1 MHVRTSGII
10 YRTSSSL
17 IPRIVIARPPVIVS
31 LLTSP
36 VALKHLSLY
45 ICILR
50 MNKILYASTIGGYAT
65 LPLSIYPMDAS
76 VWVAFYLASSIICPS
91 VRPHV
96 YVPWPVWLLYCFFV
110 VRGMIKNLL
119 QMLHERIYYVSGDLQ
134 SMLHLALE
142 YFLRFFFLNSLSIFK
157 KKSNPYIHFH
167 GHDFFY

>member
-36 VALKHLSLY
+36 VALKPLSLY
-45 ICILR
+45 IYILR

-91 VRPHV
+91 ACLCSMACMVV
-96 YVPWPVWLLYCFFV
+96 ILFFV

-142 YFLRFFFLNSLSIFK
+142 YFLRFSS
-157 KKSNPYIHFH
+157 
-167 GHDFFY
+167 

>member
-36 VALKHLSLY
+36 VALKPLPLY
-45 ICILR
+45 ILR

-91 VRPHV
+91 VRLSMYHG
-96 YVPWPVWLLYCFFV
+96 LYGCYTVFFCSWDDKKLTTDV
-110 VRGMIKNLL
+110 AWKDILCIR
-119 QMLHERIYYVSGDLQ
+119 
-134 SMLHLALE
+134 
-142 YFLRFFFLNSLSIFK
+142 RFAKHATLGIRLFSKVFFLIRYRYLNK
-157 KKSNPYIHFH
+157 KYQILIYISM
-167 GHDFFY
+167 DMVQT